1 MQEADAAAMPPQ
13 PGLVVQEADA
23 AAMPQCT
30 LSHKAQHPVQLSLQ
44 AGDPARPEEVV
55 GDSSGSEMEEEP
67 AGKRVRTCALPLRSN
82 APCCR
87 DSFMTPAAASA
98 RALHQHGMLPVAT
111 PRRRQHRFS
120 RAMRGPLMC
129 YQQSLTPMASSLRSC
144 TDMWHAVIESQHW
157 GPLPAESHAHGSSFG
172 LLHCIVARCHQKSA
186 QGSGVALRRSDAPA
200 ARV

>member
-1 MQEADAAAMPPQ
+1 MLLPCHSALFLTKHSTRSSCHCRPVTR
-13 PGLVVQEADA
+13 PGRRRWWA
-23 AAMPQCT
+23 T
-30 LSHKAQHPVQLSLQ
+30 LQ
-44 AGDPARPEEVV
+44 ALRWRRSLLAR
-55 GDSSGSEMEEEP
+55 G
-67 AGKRVRTCALPLRSN
+67 CAHALC
-82 APCCR
+82 PCAATRHAAR
-87 DSFMTPAAASA
+87 DSFMTAATASA

-129 YQQSLTPMASSLRSC
+129 YQQSLTPMGSSLRSC

-157 GPLPAESHAHGSSFG
+157 GPLPAESHAYGSSFA